1 MASQP
6 GCRMTGSP
14 PVSYDVRYPEVGQ
27 RPPRMTIVA
36 SDPSGSGSWPARL
49 VDHPFLS
56 VAAAALI
63 LMALNPVGYVG
74 GGWDDWYYLDAAR
87 CAAEH
92 GYCPPGDH
100 WARRFTLVAPLG
112 WSIALLG
119 ESRPVLWIVPAAYS
133 LAALALL
140 VSIVARQFGR
150 PAALVAGLALL
161 LTPAFGE
168 RMLHV
173 GVDIPELAFALAAL
187 LCAQRCARTGSGR
200 WAIASGALLALAI
213 LTRPTALALLPLL
226 VGAFLLVPQ
235 LRRRLIPLG
244 LGLLAPILIEGGA
257 YWIAAGD
264 PLLPW
269 KLSLAHGSIPSS
281 ELQSGVDLG
290 QSPLFNVA
298 FIDGWRPAAG
308 IEVHW
313 TVDAFLNLM
322 AHPAASFTLFGALL
336 LVAANA
342 RRLGRPEAGGRTI
355 PLLILAAALY
365 FGALVYAL
373 AIDPKP
379 RMFLPVIAVAAI
391 AIGVLAPLAWR
402 RRERLLPAIL
412 AVVLT
417 VGGLFGAMQQPDV
430 KPIVRAA
437 GELLRG
443 HSGPVTVER
452 ITARLLALE
461 PLAAAL
467 PVHRRGDRRPVL
479 IIGNGNCRAAAETL
493 DGAWRALRQMEAGS
507 RLAGDDRTL
516 LCILAPAGNASEEHQ
531 QLEAQQ

>member
-1 MASQP
+1 
-6 GCRMTGSP
+6 
-14 PVSYDVRYPEVGQ
+14 
-27 RPPRMTIVA
+27 
-36 SDPSGSGSWPARL
+36 
-49 VDHPFLS
+49 
-56 VAAAALI
+56 
-63 LMALNPVGYVG
+63 MALNPVGYVG

-92 GYCPPGDH
+92 GFCLPGDH

-119 ESRPVLWIVPAAYS
+119 ETRFVLWIVPAAYS
-133 LAALALL
+133 LVALALL

-150 PAALVAGLALL
+150 PSALVAGLALL

-173 GVDIPELAFALAAL
+173 GVDIPELAYALAAVFCL
-187 LCAQRCARTGSGR
+187 ERCARLGAGR
-200 WAIASGALLALAI
+200 WALASGALLALAI
-213 LTRPTALALLPLL
+213 LTRPTALAMLPLFL
-226 VGAFLLVPQ
+226 AACLLVPS
-235 LRRRLIPLG
+235 LRRFAVPLG
-244 LGLLAPILIEGGA
+244 LGVLAPMLIEAGA

-269 KLSLAHGSIPSS
+269 QLSLAHSAIPST
-281 ELQSGVDLG
+281 ELQGGVDLSR
-290 QSPLFNVA
+290 SPLFNVA

-322 AHPAASFTLFGALL
+322 AHPATSFTLFGALVL
-336 LVAANA
+336 LVFNW
-342 RRLGRPEAGGRTI
+342 RRLGQPEAGGRTI
-355 PLLILAAALY
+355 PLLVLAAALY

-379 RMFLPVIAVAAI
+379 RMFLPVIAVAATV
-391 AIGVLAPLAWR
+391 IGALAPRAWR
-402 RRERLLPAIL
+402 NRQRALPAIL

-417 VGGLFGAMQQPDV
+417 VGGIAGAMRQPDV

-437 GELLRG
+437 GALLRA
-443 HSGPVTVER
+443 HHGPLTVER

-467 PVHRRGDRRPVL
+467 PEHLPGDRRPVL
-479 IIGNGNCRAAAETL
+479 IVGRGDCRAATETL
-493 DGAWRALRQMEAGS
+493 PGAWRALRQTEAGS

-516 LCILAPAGNASEEHQ
+516 LCILAPAGNAPEESQ

>member
-1 MASQP
+1 
-6 GCRMTGSP
+6 MT
-14 PVSYDVRYPEVGQ
+14 V
-27 RPPRMTIVA
+27 VA
-36 SDPSGSGSWPARL
+36 SDPPGSGSWPAML
-49 VDHPFLS
+49 VERPFLP
-56 VAAAALI
+56 VAALALI

-87 CAAEH
+87 CAADH
-92 GYCPPGDH
+92 GYCLPGDH

-119 ESRPVLWIVPAAYS
+119 ESRVVLWLVPAAYS
-133 LAALALL
+133 LIALALL

-173 GVDIPELAFALAAL
+173 GVDIPELAFALAAV
-187 LCAQRCARTGSGR
+187 LCLQRCARLGSGR
-200 WAIASGALLALAI
+200 WAMASGALLALAI
-213 LTRPTALALLPLL
+213 LTRPTALAMLPLFI
-226 VGAFLLVPQ
+226 GALLLVPP
-235 LRRRLIPLG
+235 LRRFVIPLG
-244 LGLLAPILIEGGA
+244 FGIVAPVLLEAAA

-269 KLSLAHGSIPSS
+269 KLSLAHGAIPST
-281 ELQSGVDLG
+281 ELQNGVDFS

-313 TVDAFLNLM
+313 TIDAFLNLL
-322 AHPAASFTLFGALL
+322 AHPATSFTLFGALAL
-336 LVAANA
+336 LVFNG
-342 RRLGRPEAGGRTI
+342 RRLGQPEAGGRTI

-365 FGALVYAL
+365 FGVLVYAL

-379 RMFLPVIAVAAI
+379 RMFLPVIAVAATV
-391 AIGVLAPLAWR
+391 IGVLAPLAWR
-402 RRERLLPAIL
+402 NRHRVLPAL
-412 AVVLT
+412 VAVALT
-417 VGGLFGAMQQPDV
+417 AGGVAGAMRQPDV

-437 GELLRG
+437 GELLRA
-443 HSGPVTVER
+443 HRGPLTVER
-452 ITARLLALE
+452 ISARLLALE

-467 PVHRRGDRRPVL
+467 PEHRPGDRRPVL
-479 IIGNGNCRAAAETL
+479 IVRRGDCRAATGTL
-493 DGAWRALRQMEAGS
+493 DGSWRALRQIEAGS
-507 RLAGDDRTL
+507 RLAGDDRPL
-516 LCILAPAGNASEEHQ
+516 LCILAPAGNAPDESQ
-531 QLEAQQ
+531 QLERQQ